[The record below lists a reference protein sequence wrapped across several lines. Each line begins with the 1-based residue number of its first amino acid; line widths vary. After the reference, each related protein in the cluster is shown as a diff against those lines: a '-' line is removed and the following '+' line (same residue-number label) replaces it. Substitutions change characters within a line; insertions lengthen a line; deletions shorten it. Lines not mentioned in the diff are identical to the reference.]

1 MKRWAVILSTEEDK
15 LLVRIAEMYYQED
28 KNQNQISKE
37 LNIHRST
44 ISRLL
49 KRSRNEGIVNI
60 SINYDKAGSYH
71 IEKELQEKFGLKKA
85 IIVPAANDLSRSQK
99 DLLLADGV
107 DSYLKEII
115 ADNMIIG
122 FSWGETMSAIPSG
135 LTDHHVSNIL
145 CVPMI
150 GGPSGRLSSDFHVNT
165 ITYEASK
172 KLNGRALLIDSPAFP
187 ETVSL
192 KKALLENE
200 FNQELIAYWRRI
212 DIAILGIGSPCLKAS
227 ESWKQFYGEDV
238 LAYLEG
244 KKVIGDVV
252 SRFYNI
258 DGEHIEN
265 ELDERL
271 IGIDGTDLKR
281 AAYRIGVAESVEK
294 ADSIAAALKG
304 GYINVLVTT
313 EETAKEVLKR

>member
-1 MKRWAVILSTEEDK
+1 MQKEEDK

-28 KNQNQISKE
+28 KNQSQIAKE

-60 SINYDKAGSYH
+60 SINYDKAGTYS
-71 IEKELQEKFGLKKA
+71 IEKELQEKFDLEKA
-85 IIVPAANDLSRSQK
+85 IIVQAGTDLSRTQK
-99 DLLLADGV
+99 DKMLAQGV
-107 DSYLKEII
+107 GEYLTEII
-115 ADNMIIG
+115 KDDMIFG
-122 FSWGETMSAIPSG
+122 FSWGETMSALPEG
-135 LTDHHVSNIL
+135 LTNYAVDNIL

-150 GGPSGRLSSDFHVNT
+150 GGPSGRLISDYHVNT

-187 ETVSL
+187 ETVAL
-192 KKALLENE
+192 KKALMEND
-200 FNQELIAYWRRI
+200 FNQELIDYWRKI
-212 DIAILGIGSPCLKAS
+212 DIAILGIGSPTLKAS

-244 KKVIGDVV
+244 KKVVGDVV

-258 DGEHIEN
+258 EGEHIEN
-265 ELDERL
+265 SLDDRL
-271 IGIDGTDLKR
+271 IGIDIADLKR
-281 AAYRIGVAESVEK
+281 TPYRIGVAEAVDK
-294 ADSIAAALKG
+294 ADAIASALKG
-304 GYINVLVTT
+304 QYINVLVTT
-313 EETAKEVLKR
+313 EETAREVLKR